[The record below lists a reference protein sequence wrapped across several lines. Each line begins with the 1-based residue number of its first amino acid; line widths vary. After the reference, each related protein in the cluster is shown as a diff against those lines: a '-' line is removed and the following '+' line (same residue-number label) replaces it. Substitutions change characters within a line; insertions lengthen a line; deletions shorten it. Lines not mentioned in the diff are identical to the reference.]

1 MGKEIAGSKRI
12 AEPVKVKTQYLTKA
26 KLQDELAKQWSSSQG
41 VVSKLELS
49 EDGYAIVI
57 VRTKF
62 TDTTILCRGLANEA
76 NTYAYLS
83 KILQQKGL
91 ISNKGNPGAF
101 FLRKGFVW
109 ETVNPQKDTFRSGNC
124 VMLVVNHGL
133 YKVKKT
139 IKHNDKRKISK
150 ADSVY

>member
-1 MGKEIAGSKRI
+1 MGKEIEGCKRVVDS
-12 AEPVKVKTQYLTKA
+12 AKVKIQHLTKA
-26 KLQDELAKQWSSSQG
+26 KLQDELAKQWSSNQG
-41 VVSKLELS
+41 IVSKLELA

-57 VRTKF
+57 VRTEF
-62 TDTTILCRGLANEA
+62 TDTTVLCRGMANEA

-83 KILQQKGL
+83 KILQQKDL
-91 ISNKGNPGAF
+91 ITNKGNPGSF

-124 VMLVVNHGL
+124 IMLVVNHGL
-133 YKVKKT
+133 YNIKKT